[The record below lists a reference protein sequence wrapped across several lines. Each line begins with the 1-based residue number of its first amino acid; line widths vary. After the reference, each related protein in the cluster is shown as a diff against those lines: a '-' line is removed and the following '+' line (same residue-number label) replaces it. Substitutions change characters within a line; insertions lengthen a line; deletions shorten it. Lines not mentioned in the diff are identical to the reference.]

1 MKRILQI
8 LLILNCLMTV
18 QVTWSQ
24 HLTYTEF
31 MQLANKGSWT
41 VINDYMSAK
50 GYNYAGSRKATST
63 NEVEKIAW
71 TKNCTYFNFTYGG
84 YSWNSKKGIP
94 YSILIIENLAEYY
107 REYIYYTSSKTTFDT
122 FKLSAKRNGFNLLN
136 ERIDNDCITSIYS
149 KVTKYENNTTTAY
162 LHFKTKKDG
171 NYAICHF
178 PPYYIVRLNAHI
190 TDAAPKKDETK
201 PEQKKKN
208 DKATDN
214 KTADNSR
221 TAPNPDAGKFG
232 NGSKGG
238 TQGSKDGN
246 SNTGAKTGV
255 GSIGSGLVGYGPKN
269 FPKPHGPESG
279 TVIVRVR
286 VKADGKVH
294 SAEIAGG
301 TIKNASQRQECLN
314 KALASQ
320 FSVPTNKITEGVGT
334 IVYRFP

>member
-1 MKRILQI
+1 MATQENKERRYQLIAALLT
-8 LLILNCLMTV
+8 LLITV
-18 QVTWSQ
+18 GT
-24 HLTYTEF
+24 LTLLWFSTLRFQWPPED
-31 MQLANKGSWT
+31 GTRT
-41 VINDYMSAK
+41 VAQQD
-50 GYNYAGSRKATST
+50 
-63 NEVEKIAW
+63 
-71 TKNCTYFNFTYGG
+71 
-84 YSWNSKKGIP
+84 
-94 YSILIIENLAEYY
+94 SILFGGEYVQLGDLDFPTDDDEMAAPGNPDDVDQPAEPAVQGDAPDDNGNEAE
-107 REYIYYTSSKTTFDT
+107 REKP
-122 FKLSAKRNGFNLLN
+122 
-136 ERIDNDCITSIYS
+136 
-149 KVTKYENNTTTAY
+149 KVTQEKPSPAKE
-162 LHFKTKKDG
+162 TKKEEPKPEKTG
-171 NYAICHF
+171 TAK
-178 PPYYIVRLNAHI
+178 
-190 TDAAPKKDETK
+190 KKDESK

-214 KTADNSR
+214 KKNDNSSNKNNNNNKAADNSR
-221 TAPNPDAGKFG
+221 NAPNPAAGKFG